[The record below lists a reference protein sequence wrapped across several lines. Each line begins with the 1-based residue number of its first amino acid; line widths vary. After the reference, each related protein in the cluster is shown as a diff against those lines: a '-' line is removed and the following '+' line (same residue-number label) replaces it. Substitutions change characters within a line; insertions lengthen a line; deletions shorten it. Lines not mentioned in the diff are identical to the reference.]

1 MSETSGVEPR
11 KDPDDWSTGGEA
23 ATGPQLSYLET
34 LARETGETVPANLT
48 KADASKLID
57 DWQARSSR
65 TADGPGQGTLQVEDA
80 GEAGHNHSP
89 GPGTTPGSG

>member
-11 KDPDDWSTGGEA
+11 KDPDDWTTGGEA
-23 ATGPQLSYLET
+23 ATGPQLSYLQT
-34 LARETGETVPANLT
+34 LGRETGETVPANLS

-65 TADGPGQGTLQVEDA
+65 TAGASGQGTLPVEDA
-80 GEAGHNHSP
+80 GEAGHNHP
-89 GPGTTPGSG
+89 PDPGTTPGSG